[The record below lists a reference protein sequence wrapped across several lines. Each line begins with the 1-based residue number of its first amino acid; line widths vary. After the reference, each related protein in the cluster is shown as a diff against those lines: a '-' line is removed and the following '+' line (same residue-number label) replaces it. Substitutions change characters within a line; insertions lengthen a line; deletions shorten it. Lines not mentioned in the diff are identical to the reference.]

1 MGKLG
6 NDSLFVLQIVLAQQ
20 FHFNYTT
27 VYRSRQGL
35 QIFVTSVK
43 HVVSVECALEEAFSI
58 VGDNII
64 FVSGSPFSDVEIG
77 FSFNS
82 LIIFFL

>member
-1 MGKLG
+1 MNHIFLTFVIRVDAKFFLM
-6 NDSLFVLQIVLAQQ
+6 LFQ
-20 FHFNYTT
+20 
-27 VYRSRQGL
+27 
-35 QIFVTSVK
+35 VK